1 MIWREK
7 KNVFAVESTAVH
19 KSDEHNIGRLKTQHG
34 THVGFAN
41 GGVNKQKIN
50 LNCILWYFVFMIFF
64 IFYIHSM

>member
-50 LNCILWYFVFMIFF
+50 LNCIL
-64 IFYIHSM
+64 